1 MSKHIQI
8 SRSELPIIIAGIVIV
23 IGMVC
28 WSHAEQKRAD
38 AMTNTRITLASL
50 QVAFGQYQQ
59 FGGPMPKL
67 IKGHPSIYSFL
78 AAYQRFYA
86 RRGADG
92 QWKSS
97 PHLLI
102 YLRPQLTTIGWISMP
117 KSEKMRGIVA
127 VRDGFGHLIHFLN
140 DPAKNIHA
148 PCFAVKLPME
158 AGKTKWIYSSD
169 EITGY

>member
-1 MSKHIQI
+1 MSNRIQI
-8 SRSELPIIIAGIVIV
+8 SRSELPIVIAAIVIV
-23 IGMVC
+23 VGMVC
-28 WSHAEQKRAD
+28 WSHAEQKRTN

-50 QVAFGQYQQ
+50 QVAFGQYRQ
-59 FGGPMPKL
+59 FGGTMPKF

-78 AAYQRFYA
+78 VAYQQFYA

-92 QWKSS
+92 SWKNN

-102 YLRPQLTTIGWISMP
+102 YIRPQLTTMGWIPMP
-117 KSEKMRGIVA
+117 KGKEMRGIVA
-127 VRDGFGHLIHFLN
+127 VRDGFGDLIHFLN
-140 DPAKNIHA
+140 NPATNFHA

-169 EITGY
+169 EIPGY